1 MKPTR
6 PELGLERVLA
16 ALEQD
21 LLLAADEEIL
31 DVAYE
36 MGLKPDMRGS
46 IALAGVTFTAQVNFP
61 LKATKKARPAKRA
74 GQRKSREPGEQLG
87 NTDGADTSKGERKGA
102 VAPRSRRRPKDDVP

>member
-21 LLLAADEEIL
+21 LLLATDEEIL
-31 DVAYE
+31 DVATE

-61 LKATKKARPAKRA
+61 LKATKKARPTKRE
-74 GQRKSREPGEQLG
+74 GHEPGEQLG
-87 NTDGADTSKGERKGA
+87 NTDG
-102 VAPRSRRRPKDDVP
+102 APRSRRRPKDDVP